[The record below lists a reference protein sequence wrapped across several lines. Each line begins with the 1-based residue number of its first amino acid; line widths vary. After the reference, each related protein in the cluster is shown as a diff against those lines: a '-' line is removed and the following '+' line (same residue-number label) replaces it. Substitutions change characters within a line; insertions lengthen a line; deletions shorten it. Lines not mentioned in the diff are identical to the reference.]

1 MTPPDP
7 EEEDLFPPAVEFEPH
22 PDVEP
27 LLSRHAEQLSTE
39 DILRRLLGDTGDI
52 F

>member
-1 MTPPDP
+1 MTHDP
-7 EEEDLFPPAVEFEPH
+7 EDEDLFPPAVEFEPH

-27 LLSRHAEQLSTE
+27 LLSRHAEQLATE
-39 DILRRLLGDTGDI
+39 DLLRRLLGDEEDI